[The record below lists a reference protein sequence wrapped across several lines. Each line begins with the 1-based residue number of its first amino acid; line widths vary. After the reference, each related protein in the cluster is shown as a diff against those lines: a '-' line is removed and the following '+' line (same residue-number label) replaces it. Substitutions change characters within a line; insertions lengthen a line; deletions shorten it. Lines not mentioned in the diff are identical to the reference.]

1 MQSWDLERK
10 IRVTQTRILEW
21 IMHYDNQVYVSFSGG
36 KDSTVLLD
44 LVRRVDPSI
53 QAVFCNT
60 GLEYPEIVE
69 FVKSTDNVVWLKPK
83 MSFPKV
89 IEKYGY
95 PAVSK
100 EQSAFIQEYRDTNS
114 EKLKDIRWNG
124 NKYGRGKIS
133 KKWRKLVDAPFRVSD
148 KCCDIMKKEPAKRF
162 EKESGLQPIIG
173 TTADES
179 AQRKSNWL
187 MYGCNAFDKK
197 RPTSQ
202 PLSFWTEQDI
212 LRYIKEFNIPYA
224 KVYGDIVEENGV
236 LRCTGEPRTG
246 CFACM
251 YGVHLEK
258 EPNKF
263 QRMKV
268 SHPKLYNYCI
278 NGLKEGEVLDYI
290 GVKY

>member
-1 MQSWDLERK
+1 
-10 IRVTQTRILEW
+10 
-21 IMHYDNQVYVSFSGG
+21 
-36 KDSTVLLD
+36 
-44 LVRRVDPSI
+44 
-53 QAVFCNT
+53 
-60 GLEYPEIVE
+60 
-69 FVKSTDNVVWLKPK
+69 
-83 MSFPKV
+83 
-89 IEKYGY
+89 
-95 PAVSK
+95 
-100 EQSAFIQEYRDTNS
+100 
-114 EKLKDIRWNG
+114 
-124 NKYGRGKIS
+124 
-133 KKWRKLVDAPFRVSD
+133 
-148 KCCDIMKKEPAKRF
+148 
-162 EKESGLQPIIG
+162 
-173 TTADES
+173 
-179 AQRKSNWL
+179 

-224 KVYGDIVEENGV
+224 KVYGDIVEENGI

-278 NGLKEGEVLDYI
+278 NGLGLGEVLDFI